1 MKVQFSFKLF
11 LAFILFSI
19 LLFCA
24 GIFLSYK
31 TFQVKIEQSRINSFI
46 NKSNFFEKELKK
58 IVHIN
63 NNILISISKSNSFKD
78 EHIDSLFKEIKVLML
93 SNENIVD
100 LKIIKKD
107 GKKILSLE
115 QNNKEIKEKPLSL
128 SPRIYYY
135 LNSEQIKKN
144 ELFFTEPY
152 LKSLNNEVVMPIK
165 PLIDFVLKTD
175 SKIIF
180 LSFNIDD
187 FIKSINKMK
196 YLIDKDLNIIY
207 DSTGI
212 NSWSYYYN
220 PDLNIRS
227 VVEGFSNKIFKK
239 SFSFTNKYYF
249 KQIFI
254 KNLHYFTLVDANEK
268 TSLKSF
274 FFENKDSF
282 YSIFFLMA
290 MISFILSMLFTT
302 PLSSINR
309 KLESEKDLLTD
320 SIKRNNLILN
330 DSLELL
336 NQHVMFIKFDSNFV
350 ITDVSNY
357 FSRVSG
363 FQKEELIGQNYTSIL
378 NKYSIK
384 IFNAEISYILKN
396 TGTWSGE
403 LISIKK
409 MSSDYWV
416 KSNIQSDVDENDNI
430 IGYTEIR
437 SDITDNKR
445 IERLYNDLNYQIEQ
459 LNAIVQN
466 ANSGIALLDLNGNFR
481 RFNEAFYKLLNY
493 NENEVVEKTILDLV
507 DSSSIELLEKIMK
520 EVKEFGSISNLELVF
535 QSKNFEEVH
544 LDVSLKV
551 LPDKKNIVMV
561 VNSLEDKR
569 KLQELNQNLEQRV
582 EEEVKKNMEKD
593 KLHQEEQIKNAK
605 LTSIGTLSA
614 GITHEINTPLTY
626 LKGNFEMLI
635 MDIED
640 LEDNPMKE
648 DMLINCEKITEAI
661 NRIAVIVESMREMSQ
676 TSTETKEKANIFATL
691 FTSLTMAYN
700 VSKQVSKVYLN
711 NKEFTPT
718 SIDKNDFKIYAKV
731 QKQRLEQVWI
741 IIINNA
747 LDELKNNKEYEE
759 RKLDITVFE
768 EKDEVVVKFCD
779 NAGGIKEDII
789 DNIFEPFV
797 SSKTHSG
804 MGVGLNIAKKI
815 IDEQE
820 GKILAY
826 NSLNGAIFEIR
837 LKSQE

>member
-19 LLFCA
+19 ILFCS
-24 GIFLSYK
+24 GIYISYK
-31 TFQVKIEQSRINSFI
+31 TFQVKIEQSHINSFI
-46 NKSNFFEKELKK
+46 NKANFFESKLKK
-58 IVHIN
+58 IVDTN
-63 NNILISISKSNSFKD
+63 NNILFSISQSDSFKN
-78 EHIDSLFKEIKVLML
+78 EQIDNLFKEIKVLML

-100 LKIIKKD
+100 LKIIKND
-107 GKKILSLE
+107 GKKILSLQ
-115 QNNKEIKEKPLSL
+115 QNNKGIKEKPLSL

-152 LKSLNNEVVMPIK
+152 LKSLNNEVIMPIK
-165 PLIDFVLKTD
+165 PLIDFVLKTN

-180 LSFNIDD
+180 LSFRIDNL
-187 FIKSINKMK
+187 IESINKMK
-196 YLIDKDLNIIY
+196 YLIDKDLNVIY

-220 PDLNIRS
+220 PDLNIKS
-227 VVEGFSNKIFKK
+227 VLKDFRNEIFKE
-239 SFSFTNKYYF
+239 SFSSTQEYYF

-254 KNLHYFTLVDANEK
+254 KNQHYFTLVDENQK
-268 TSLKSF
+268 SSLKNF

-282 YSIFFLMA
+282 YNIFFLMT
-290 MISFILSMLFTT
+290 ILSFLLSMLFTT

-336 NQHVMFIKFDSNFV
+336 NQHVMFIKFDPNFV
-350 ITDVSNY
+350 ITDISNY

-363 FQKEELIGQNYTSIL
+363 FQKEELVGQNYTSIL

-396 TGTWSGE
+396 VGTWSGE

-416 KSNIQSDVDENDNI
+416 KSNIQSDVDENGNI

-481 RFNEAFYKLLNY
+481 RFNEAFYRLLDY
-493 NENEVVEKTILDLV
+493 SENEVVEKTILDLV
-507 DSSSIELLEKIMK
+507 DSSSKELLEKIMT

-626 LKGNFEMLI
+626 LKGNFEMLT

-640 LEDNPMKE
+640 LEENPMKE

-676 TSTETKEKANIFATL
+676 TSTETKEKTNIFATL

-711 NKEFTPT
+711 DKEFTPT
-718 SIDKNDFKIYAKV
+718 SIDKNDFKIFAKV

-768 EKDEVVVKFCD
+768 EKNEVVVRFCD

-789 DNIFEPFV
+789 DKIFEPFV

-826 NSLNGAIFEIR
+826 NSVNGAIFEIR